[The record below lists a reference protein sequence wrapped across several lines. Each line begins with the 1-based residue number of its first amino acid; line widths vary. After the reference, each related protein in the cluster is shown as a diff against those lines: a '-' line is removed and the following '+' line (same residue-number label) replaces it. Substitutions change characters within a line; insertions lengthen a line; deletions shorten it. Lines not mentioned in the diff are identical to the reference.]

1 MQNNMSEMQ
10 ESSIQD
16 FSEWIL
22 KIGNGDLGE
31 DDSDNNITI
40 PHDLIIQPTQNPL
53 EDIINS
59 TYLDL
64 DAQYMDASYIQERAI
79 LGPSNEVV
87 EELNDYIISSIN
99 GVEHEYLSSDS
110 ICKVSLNVADQDI
123 LYPIEFLNSLRFPG
137 LPNHKMTLK
146 VGLPIMLLRNLN
158 QNEGLCNGIRLII
171 TKLAAW
177 VIEAKI
183 ITGTNIGTC
192 VFIPRITLFPSDS
205 KLPFVLKRRQF
216 SISVCF
222 AMTINKSQGQSLK
235 HVGVYL
241 PKPVFNHG

>member
-31 DDSDNNITI
+31 GDGDNNITI

-59 TYLDL
+59 TYPDL

-99 GVEHEYLSSDS
+99 GVEHEYLS
-110 ICKVSLNVADQDI
+110 
-123 LYPIEFLNSLRFPG
+123 
-137 LPNHKMTLK
+137 
-146 VGLPIMLLRNLN
+146 
-158 QNEGLCNGIRLII
+158 
-171 TKLAAW
+171 
-177 VIEAKI
+177 
-183 ITGTNIGTC
+183 
-192 VFIPRITLFPSDS
+192 
-205 KLPFVLKRRQF
+205 
-216 SISVCF
+216 
-222 AMTINKSQGQSLK
+222 
-235 HVGVYL
+235 
-241 PKPVFNHG
+241 